1 MINSVSEIYLIRG
14 YYLSKFSGKCD
25 VYDTLISIHQY
36 TNEELKNNVKIYVGG
51 GKEPLQIN
59 SEKDLIPYYPY
70 IVASASFNNPER
82 KSIIQL
88 SKESW
93 VDTEERDSLQFKLSQ
108 VLKVYNRY
116 QRKKEFFD
124 KDVALDIICHT
135 GFNRDICEEIVE
147 RVAKY
152 GKKANI
158 DGLHLM
164 VHEIYRRELVE
175 VMLNNGLNPA
185 DYGYERFCE
194 L

>member
-1 MINSVSEIYLIRG
+1 M
-14 YYLSKFSGKCD
+14 SKFSGKCD

-36 TNEELKNNVKIYVGG
+36 TDEELKNNVKIYVGSS
-51 GKEPLQIN
+51 KEPLQIN
-59 SEKDLIPYYPY
+59 SCKDLIPYYPY

-93 VDTEERDSLQFKLSQ
+93 VDTEERDSLQFKLDRTLMTYNKCQ
-108 VLKVYNRY
+108 RVKVP
-116 QRKKEFFD
+116 FD
-124 KDVALDIICHT
+124 KTVAVNLICPS
-135 GFNRDICEEIVE
+135 GFNRDACEMIVD

-164 VHEIYRRELVE
+164 MHDIYRRELVE
-175 VMLNNGLNPA
+175 VMLDNGLNPA
-185 DYGYERFCE
+185 DYGYERFLNYE
-194 L
+194 Y

>member
-1 MINSVSEIYLIRG
+1 M
-14 YYLSKFSGKCD
+14 SKFSGKCD

-36 TNEELKNNVKIYVGG
+36 TDEELKNNVKIYVGG
-51 GKEPLQIN
+51 SKESLQIN

-70 IVASASFNNPER
+70 IVASASFNNSER

-93 VDTEERDSLQFKLSQ
+93 VDTEERDQLQFNLNQ
-108 VLKVYNRY
+108 ALKVYNKCK
-116 QRKKEFFD
+116 RKGEPFD
-124 KDVALDIICHT
+124 KDLALHIICPLT
-135 GFNRDICEEIVE
+135 FNLEICEEIVD

-164 VHEIYRRELVE
+164 MHEIYRRELVE

-185 DYGYERFCE
+185 DYGYERFV
-194 L
+194 